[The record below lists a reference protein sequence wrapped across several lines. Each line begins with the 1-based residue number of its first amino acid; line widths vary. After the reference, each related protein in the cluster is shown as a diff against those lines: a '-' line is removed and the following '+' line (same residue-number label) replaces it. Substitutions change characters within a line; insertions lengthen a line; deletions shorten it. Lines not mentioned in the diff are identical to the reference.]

1 MKLNEERKFV
11 LSRTKDVHSEVF
23 YTMKE
28 VYERVSEILR
38 KENYSVYYVRE
49 VTVDVDI
56 LKLDYGSYD
65 DFFYIKV
72 IYEEV

>member
-28 VYERVSEILR
+28 IYERVSEILK
-38 KENYSVYYVRE
+38 KENYSVYYMRE
-49 VTVDVDI
+49 ITVDEGT